1 MKLFKC
7 KKCGKV
13 IEIINEGA
21 NNTICCDEQM
31 IEIVPNKSDGA
42 KEKHVP
48 YISIDGCNVNVK
60 IGETCHPMNEEH
72 YIEWI
77 ACCYDDLVVKKYLKP
92 QDKPEAVF
100 EYRDNMKIYSYCNL
114 HGLWVLEDI

>member
-1 MKLFKC
+1 MKLYKC

-13 IEIINEGA
+13 IEIINGCLSS
-21 NNTICCDEQM
+21 TICCDEQM

-42 KEKHVP
+42 WEKHVP
-48 YISIDGCNVNVK
+48 YITINDDKINVR
-60 IGETCHPMNEEH
+60 IGEIEHPMDDNH

-77 ACCYDDLVVKKYLKP
+77 SCCYDNYIVRKYLKP
-92 QDKPEAVF
+92 GDMPEAVF
-100 EYRDNMKIYSYCNL
+100 EYKKNMKVYAYCNL